1 MEVHAHTHIPTS
13 REKKWTHYFWE
24 FLMLFLAVFCGFL
37 AENQRE
43 HMVEHKRA
51 KQYAKQLLSDLRED
65 SLFFVARQ
73 GQLKKAF
80 SGQEQF
86 KERVVQNLA
95 TDMEILRGFLD
106 VYWNFDARLTN
117 TTFTQMKTSGS
128 LRYIRNY
135 ELTTQLTK
143 YYDVLSE
150 RVNSTSTLTRDFL
163 KEHMATWYL
172 KHVRAQD
179 VDLLKDSVINPN
191 PVVIDRSKTTDQE
204 VLNIT
209 DAYEFLNLSIN
220 EIVDKQ
226 AARQVELLIEM
237 IKKEYHLK

>member
-1 MEVHAHTHIPTS
+1 MEVHAHSHTP
-13 REKKWTHYFWE
+13 RKKWTHYFWE
-24 FLMLFLAVFCGFL
+24 FLMLFLAIFCGFL

-43 HMVEHKRA
+43 HLVEHKREN
-51 KQYAKQLLSDLRED
+51 QYAKQLLSDLRED
-65 SLFFVARQ
+65 SLFYARRQ
-73 GQLKKAF
+73 DQLKKAF
-80 SGQEQF
+80 SGQEKF

-95 TDMEILRGFLD
+95 TDMEILRGFLN

-117 TTFTQMKTSGS
+117 TTFTQMKASGS

-150 RVNSTSTLTRDFL
+150 RVNSTSTLSRDFL
-163 KEHMATWYL
+163 KEHITPWYL

-179 VDLLKDSVINPN
+179 VDLLKDSIINPN
-191 PVVIDRSKTTDQE
+191 AVVIDRSKTTDQE

-209 DAYEFLNLSIN
+209 DGYEFLNLSTS

-226 AARQVELLIEM
+226 AARQAELLIAM